1 MVERHLVIDDKRIK
15 YGGVFDARGLF
26 DVIKT
31 WANDKG
37 YWLVEKGHSES
48 LKQGGKFIEF
58 NLYPVFKKLTDY
70 AKSIFKIKIQMS
82 EVKDVVVE
90 QDGRK
95 VKLQD
100 GKVNIRIDA
109 NLETDYE
116 GKWETKPLLYFL
128 RTVFEKYVFTPS
140 MVKFDARIREDAE
153 VLETHLKS
161 FLNLG
166 KFRS

>member
-15 YGGVFDARGLF
+15 YEGVFDAKGLF
-26 DVIKT
+26 DVIT
-31 WANDKG
+31 SWASDKG
-37 YWLVEKGHSES
+37 YWVVEKSHVES
-48 LKQGGKFIEF
+48 LKNDGKFIEF
-58 NLYPVFKKLTDY
+58 NLNPVFKKVTDY
-70 AKSIFKIKIQMS
+70 AKFVFKLKIQLS
-82 EVKDVVVE
+82 DIKDVVVE
-90 QDGRK
+90 QDHRK

-116 GKWETKPLLYFL
+116 GKWENKPFLYFL
-128 RTVFEKYVFTPS
+128 RTVFEKYVFGS
-140 MVKFDARIREDAE
+140 SLARFDSQIREDGS
-153 VLETHLKS
+153 VLETNLKS

>member
-1 MVERHLVIDDKRIK
+1 MVERHLVVDDKRIK
-15 YGGVFDARGLF
+15 YEGVFDAKGLF
-26 DVIKT
+26 DVIRS
-31 WANDKG
+31 WASDKG
-37 YWLVEKGHSES
+37 YWVVEKSHSES
-48 LKQGGKFIEF
+48 LKPEGKFIEF
-58 NLYPVFKKLTDY
+58 NLNPVFKKTTDY
-70 AKSIFKIKIQMS
+70 AKFVFKIKMQLG

-90 QDGRK
+90 QDGKK

-128 RTVFEKYVFTPS
+128 RTVFEKYVFTPTLG
-140 MVKFDARIREDAE
+140 KFDAQIKEDAA
-153 VLETHLKS
+153 VLETLLKS